1 MIDFKVPRA
10 KDCIIIDTKKW
21 LQNNSQNLTIHR
33 MSGRDI
39 PTFIAQ
45 VVEENVEKECLKGA
59 VNKGDTVLLSRVVSE
74 VAQCRPFEIDSGDK
88 RFYNVPIMQ
97 VLGVFEEGRISLNT
111 FTLLFDKILL
121 KKVDSS
127 RVGGLEIPNSNSMIG
142 EVIKVGSCSFDKDW
156 NCQELKVKV
165 GDKVLVRDNATTQVY
180 FENDLYYVT
189 EESMVVGIFNT
200 EVFELDNLQVINN
213 SILTEPYIPKKVLSS
228 DLLTPLLNFENEDVT
243 DIYNRDLFKIVA
255 VDKSLTN
262 LKENDI
268 VLIDRSVTTYVYLGI
283 NKYYTLIG
291 TDYLEAK
298 II

>member
-1 MIDFKVPRA
+1 MIDFKVPKA

-59 VNKGDTVLLSRVVSE
+59 VNKGDAVLLSRVVSE

-97 VLGVFEEGRISLNT
+97 VLGVFEEGKISLST

-156 NCQELKVKV
+156 NRQELKVKV